1 MLSSRSLFVAE
12 NKLPLDFVD
21 SNNSFNVNEIA
32 WLTDEQANDSLYQQ
46 IICKVLRKPSQLIS
60 HLQRIYFTYHHGMAD
75 QLYAALVDLLWI
87 LDGKGVA
94 LSQRMVSA
102 TRFIL
107 SKQQSK
113 ILANYLKEYDVSV
126 LVGNQFSVF
135 TTGIVG
141 ARNVLTEQNKLE
153 TEHDPLLM
161 ARDYIEYSQLD
172 QAMNTL
178 ENAILETPERQVLQ
192 FELLELYKVTK
203 CHQAYMKMNDKLKK
217 QQLIMSVEWQ
227 DAAEYFAGLND
238 EE

>member
-32 WLTDEQANDSLYQQ
+32 WLTDEQTIDVLYQQ
-46 IICKVLRKPSQLIS
+46 IICKVLRKPRQLIS
-60 HLQRIYFTYHHGMAD
+60 HLQRIYFTCYHGMED
-75 QLYAALVDLLWI
+75 QLYAALVDLLWV

-102 TRFIL
+102 AGFLL
-107 SKQQSK
+107 SNQQSK
-113 ILANYLKEYDVSV
+113 ILANYLKKYDVSV

-135 TTGIVG
+135 TTGVIG
-141 ARNVLTEQNKLE
+141 ARNVLRGQNKLE